1 MSAVLYAHN
10 NNEAISQRQ
19 IIRKVIED
27 ALLQYNKND
36 ITETELSS
44 FIEENYH
51 LSISEN
57 EILGT
62 INDRKFY
69 DDFNVY
75 KEEEKTLI
83 NLAQKGFMLYH
94 NWQQTRSLCQTI

>member
-57 EILGT
+57 EILDT
-62 INDRKFY
+62 IMIENSMMILMYIKKKRK
-69 DDFNVY
+69 
-75 KEEEKTLI
+75 
-83 NLAQKGFMLYH
+83 
-94 NWQQTRSLCQTI
+94 R